1 VGKITVQEQQLTVKH
16 RKELTELIM
25 KANFQRHIVLSK
37 STTHSNN
44 FVILNKVTISMKFF
58 Y

>member
-1 VGKITVQEQQLTVKH
+1 MQEQQLTVKH
-16 RKELTELIM
+16 REELTELIM

-37 STTHSNN
+37 STTHNNN